1 MSSVP
6 GVTRVADDDQ
16 FRDELTQVITGLHP
30 VIASQLGNLAT
41 EDDVA
46 DVAQSTWES
55 AWRSRHQFDPNRGPL
70 HAWVVAIAR
79 YRAIDR
85 FNEKIRQ
92 LHQQQRHEELAL
104 AGERA
109 EPLFAVHAVD
119 PADVVIA
126 GLDAHHEVPS
136 ILSVVEDVISNHESM
151 TRGVS
156 LILVFDDDIDLAAKS
171 LGLSKD
177 VLRRARR
184 ELIRCAQVVVKAQQ
198 AARHIEGPPSL
209 RVLIECLPELNE
221 AGDWTRQLAVAVAH
235 AGGMEHV
242 TIHHVMDATGY
253 SYHTS
258 RQYLTDSLH
267 LLQVAAT
274 VIHRTQQCDSATD

>member
-1 MSSVP
+1 MSSLPETPNVMC
-6 GVTRVADDDQ
+6 DEQ
-16 FRDELTQVITGLHP
+16 FREELTEVVASVHP
-30 VIASQLGNLAT
+30 VIASQLGNLVT

-46 DVAQSTWES
+46 DVAQSAWES
-55 AWRSRHQFDPNRGPL
+55 AWRSRHRFDPTQGTL
-70 HAWVVAIAR
+70 HAWVVTIAR

-85 FNEKIRQ
+85 FNEKVQQLRQ
-92 LHQQQRHEELAL
+92 QRRHEELAL

-109 EPLFAVHAVD
+109 EPMFTLQTAD
-119 PADVVIA
+119 PADVVISS
-126 GLDAHHEVPS
+126 LDAHHEVTS
-136 ILSVVEDVISNHESM
+136 ILQVVEDVISNHESM

-156 LILVFDDDIDLAAKS
+156 LILIFDDDIDLAAKS

-184 ELIRCAQVVVKAQQ
+184 ELIRCAQVVVKAQD
-198 AARHIEGPPSL
+198 AARRQAGPPTL
-209 RVLIECLPELNE
+209 RTLIECLPELHE
-221 AGDWTRQLAVAVAH
+221 AGDWTRQLALAVAQ

-242 TIHHVMDATGY
+242 TIKHVVDTTGY
-253 SYHTS
+253 SHHTA

-274 VIHRTQQCDSATD
+274 VIHRMHQHDSALD